1 MRVWLATI
9 LFGSFLLFESPVWS
23 QTLSTNGRKGKTD
36 QNMVPTD
43 TVASKLLEV
52 NRILIV
58 GNKTTRDRI
67 ILREL
72 SLQPGDTINNKLLSQ
87 VIQNDKNKI
96 YNLRLFNTV
105 EVSPITLSDNKVDL
119 LVELTERWYT
129 FPVPIFELS
138 DRNFNEWWQ
147 TYNHDIRRTNYGIR
161 LYKYNFRGRNETLR
175 LTAQF
180 GFSKRFDLVYRIP
193 NLDRNQKQGLSFL
206 ISYGQPKNL
215 SYFTDNHKLLFLKSD
230 KELRTSTVFGV
241 TYSYRKSFYETHNI
255 GLDYRNS
262 EIADTIAS
270 LNPNYYGNGS
280 IKQQFE
286 SITYSFTSDHRDVF
300 AYPLKGHHS
309 NIYLKKIGLGLSSDV
324 DQFEINLTHARY
336 LDLKN
341 GYYFSNF
348 TSVYLSTP
356 QSQPY
361 SLYNAIGYRKQF
373 LRGYEV
379 FLIEGSRFVMNKSTF
394 KKRIFT
400 RGWHFANMPHEQ
412 FSYFPLS
419 IYLKAYADVGYVEN
433 FTLYQEQLL
442 NNTLS
447 NKWLVGAGAGID
459 VVTFYDTILRFEYS
473 FTREGTRGFFFN
485 IKKEF

>member
-1 MRVWLATI
+1 MRRRLAFTLLI
-9 LFGSFLLFESPVWS
+9 LIVIASQGWS
-23 QTLSTNGRKGKTD
+23 QSANGKRSRIED
-36 QNMVPTD
+36 QYIALD
-43 TVASKLLEV
+43 SLEAQLLQV

-58 GNKTTRDRI
+58 GNKVTLDRI

-72 SLQPGDTINNKLLSQ
+72 TLKPSDTINSLLLPQ
-87 VIQNDKNKI
+87 VIVRDKNKI

-105 EVSPITLSDNKVDL
+105 EIRPILLSGGRVDI
-119 LVELTERWYT
+119 LVEVTERWYT

-147 TYNHDIRRTNYGIR
+147 NYDHDIRRVNYGLR

-180 GFSKRFDLVYRIP
+180 GFSKRFDLTYQIP
-193 NLDRNQKQGLSFL
+193 NLDKNQKQGLAFIFSFA
-206 ISYGQPKNL
+206 QPKNL
-215 SYFTDNHKLLFLKSD
+215 SYFTENHKLLFLKSD
-230 KELRTSTVFGV
+230 KVLRTSELVGV

-255 GLDYRNS
+255 GLEYRNS
-262 EIADTIAS
+262 EIADTIAV
-270 LNPNYYGNGS
+270 LNPNYYSNGDTR
-280 IKQQFE
+280 QQFE
-286 SITYSFTSDHRDVF
+286 AISYSFTSDHRDVM
-300 AYPLKGHHS
+300 AYPLKGQQS
-309 NIYLKKIGLGLSSDV
+309 NIYLKKIGLGLSSAV

-336 LDLKN
+336 MDLKN

-348 TSVYLSTP
+348 TSLYLSTP

-361 SLYNAIGYRKQF
+361 ALYNAIGYRKQF

-379 FLIEGSRFVMNKSTF
+379 FLIEGSRFFMNKTTL

-400 RGWHFANMPHEQ
+400 RGWHLANMPGDQ

-419 IYLKAYADVGYVEN
+419 IYIKAYADVGYVEN
-433 FTLYQEQLL
+433 FTRYQELL
-442 NNTLS
+442 INNSLS
-447 NKWLVGAGAGID
+447 NRFLIGAGGGID
-459 VVTFYDTILRFEYS
+459 VVTFYDTVLRFEYS
-473 FTREGTRGFFFN
+473 FTREGQHGFFFN

>member
-1 MRVWLATI
+1 MRWRLVFIIGFFALT
-9 LFGSFLLFESPVWS
+9 GSHTWS
-23 QTLSTNGRKGKTD
+23 QSFNGKRARALEAESTIDST
-36 QNMVPTD
+36 
-43 TVASKLLEV
+43 ASELLEV

-58 GNKTTRDRI
+58 GNKITLDRI

-72 SLQPGDTINNKLLSQ
+72 SLKPADTIDSQLLPE
-87 VIQNDKNKI
+87 VLVKDKNKI

-105 EVSPITLSDNKVDL
+105 EVRSILLSDNKVDL
-119 LVELTERWYT
+119 LVEVTERWYT

-147 TYNHDIRRTNYGIR
+147 NYNHDIRRVNYGVR

-180 GFSKRFDLVYRIP
+180 GFSKRFDLAYIIP
-193 NLDRNQKQGLSFL
+193 NLDKNQKQGLAFLFSFA
-206 ISYGQPKNL
+206 QPKNL
-215 SYFTDNHKLLFLKSD
+215 SYFTENHKLLFLKSQD
-230 KELRTSTVFGV
+230 VLRTSSLVGV
-241 TYSYRKSFYETHNI
+241 NYTYRKSFYDTHNI
-255 GLDYRNS
+255 GIEYRNS
-262 EIADTIAS
+262 EVADTIAV
-270 LNPNYYGNGS
+270 LNPNYYSNGDTE
-280 IKQQFE
+280 QQFE
-286 SITYSFTSDHRDVF
+286 AISYSFTSDHRDVA
-300 AYPLKGHHS
+300 AYPLNGRHS
-309 NIYLKKIGLGLSSDV
+309 NIYLKKIGLGLSSSV

-348 TSVYLSTP
+348 TSLYLSTP

-379 FLIEGSRFVMNKSTF
+379 FLIEGSRFMMNKSTI
-394 KKRIFT
+394 KKRIFS
-400 RGWHFANMPHEQ
+400 RGWHLANMPGDQ

-419 IYLKAYADVGYVEN
+419 IYIKGYFDIGYVEN
-433 FTLYQEQLL
+433 FSRYQELL
-442 NNTLS
+442 INNTLS
-447 NKWLVGAGAGID
+447 NRFLIGAGGGID
-459 VVTFYDTILRFEYS
+459 MVTFYDTVLRFEYS
-473 FTREGTRGFFFN
+473 FTREGQHGFFFN